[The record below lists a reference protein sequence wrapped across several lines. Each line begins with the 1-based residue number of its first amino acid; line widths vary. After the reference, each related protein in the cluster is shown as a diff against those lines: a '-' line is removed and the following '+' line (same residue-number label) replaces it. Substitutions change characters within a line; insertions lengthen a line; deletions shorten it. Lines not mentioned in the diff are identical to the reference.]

1 MNDDNVHFR
10 ILFRSPQY
18 PVIVIEKDDIWPA
31 HNIQEL
37 GAVCYNSEPF
47 ENEENIKV
55 IDSSGEEFWYSPDQI
70 VLMPGFFQKKW
81 TKKQLI
87 ELFDNSE
94 TAKENKIRY
103 TKKSLSNIRVA
114 TIVSDICAILSHN
127 MSLNADG

>member
-1 MNDDNVHFR
+1 M
-10 ILFRSPQY
+10 
-18 PVIVIEKDDIWPA
+18 IEKDDIWPA

-37 GAVCYNSEPF
+37 GVVCYNSEPF

-70 VLMPGFFQKKW
+70 VLMPGFFPKKW